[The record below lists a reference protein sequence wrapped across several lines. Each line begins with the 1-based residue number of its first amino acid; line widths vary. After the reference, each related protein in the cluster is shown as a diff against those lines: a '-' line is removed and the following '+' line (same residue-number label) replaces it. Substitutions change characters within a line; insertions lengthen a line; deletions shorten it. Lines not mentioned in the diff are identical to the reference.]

1 MNKVFGNFNHEYTS
15 YLRRQK
21 SGRLFLDEFP
31 ISCITNLCRLHLL
44 YQEPGAET
52 YAWSS
57 SLWTQRSHHLLQHNS
72 TLIEYLFG
80 LQGIKIFK
88 NKNQSLYIVLIF
100 NFISVD
106 AGTRLALALQFP
118 VPGLLILFFIILNLI
133 LNNSY
138 FFFSL
143 LTVIPMIQMIYK

>member
-1 MNKVFGNFNHEYTS
+1 MLTINCSKKEVCPIFIQYFNLILINRVFGNYNHEYTS

-44 YQEPGAET
+44 YQVPGAKT

-72 TLIEYLFG
+72 TRIEYLFG
-80 LQGIKIFK
+80 LQGIKIFT
-88 NKNQSLYIVLIF
+88 NKNQSLHIVWIF
-100 NFISVD
+100 LFYLCSRWHTLGFGATVS
-106 AGTRLALALQFP
+106 AARFTKPFF
-118 VPGLLILFFIILNLI
+118 ILF
-133 LNNSY
+133 
-138 FFFSL
+138 
-143 LTVIPMIQMIYK
+143 